1 MISDWMTIDQWQRCV
16 EMAKPG
22 IIFEIRN
29 ADGQSLFTP
38 CTSTLPAV
46 PFDWKTPATAFRAV
60 DEPAPLRSGPLPPPR
75 G

>member
-1 MISDWMTIDQWQRCV
+1 MSEWMSIAQWQECV
-16 EMAKPG
+16 NMARPG

-38 CTSTLPAV
+38 CIVSVPTM
-46 PFDWKTPATAFRAV
+46 PFDWKSPPVQFRAV
-60 DEPAPLRSGPLPPPR
+60 AEPRPEHSTPIPPEK